1 MATSPT
7 LNLYLCSHA
16 KKKGWLTEADRG
28 RQIQDQP
35 SDAAFGYTT
44 ETMGDVQQSDQ
55 AATTNTHDGPS
66 ATTKLSAVL
75 IVANWDGNLIVQELI

>member
-1 MATSPT
+1 M
-7 LNLYLCSHA
+7 
-16 KKKGWLTEADRG
+16 
-28 RQIQDQP
+28 QDQP
-35 SDAAFGYTT
+35 SDDAFGYI
-44 ETMGDVQQSDQ
+44 TMGDVQQSDQ